1 MKIAI
6 SSTGNYLQAPIDPRF
21 GRCPY
26 FIFVEP
32 ETMKFEAFEN
42 EGGQAAGGAGI
53 QAAQFVVQK
62 GASAVL
68 TGDVGPNAASVL
80 SKAGVKIYLVP
91 GGTAKEVTELFKTGS
106 LREGTGA
113 TSPLHSGA
121 GRGRRSF

>member
-26 FIFVEP
+26 FIFIDP

-42 EGGQAAGGAGI
+42 EGGQAVGGAGI
-53 QAAQFVVQK
+53 QAAQFVIQQ

-68 TGDVGPNAASVL
+68 TGDVGPNASPVL

-91 GGTAKEVTELFKTGS
+91 GGTVKEVTELFKTGS
-106 LREGTGA
+106 LREGIA
-113 TSPLHSGA
+113 TSPPHSGTGG
-121 GRGRRSF
+121 GRKGF